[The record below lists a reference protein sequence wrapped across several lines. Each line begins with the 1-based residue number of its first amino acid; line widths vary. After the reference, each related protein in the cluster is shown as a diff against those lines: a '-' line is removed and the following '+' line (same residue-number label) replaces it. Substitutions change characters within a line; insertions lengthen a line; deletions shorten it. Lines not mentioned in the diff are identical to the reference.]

1 VTEETA
7 MRKAEMLKKKIDQLP
22 LSMLGEVEQLIKE
35 LQNRKQPQTI
45 LSTLAE
51 CAIDDD
57 LPPDFAKHHDHYL
70 YGVPKK

>member
-1 VTEETA
+1 
-7 MRKAEMLKKKIDQLP
+7 MRKAEMLKNKIDQLP

-35 LQNRKQPQTI
+35 LQNRKQPQNI

-57 LPPDFAKHHDHYL
+57 LPPDFAEHHDHYL

>member
-1 VTEETA
+1 
-7 MRKAEMLKKKIDQLP
+7 MRKAEVIKEKIDQLP
-22 LSMLGEVEQLIKE
+22 PSMLAEVEQLIKK
-35 LQNRKQPQTI
+35 LQNTRQPQTI
-45 LSTLAE
+45 LSVLAE

>member
-1 VTEETA
+1 
-7 MRKAEMLKKKIDQLP
+7 MRKAEVIKEKIDQLP
-22 LSMLGEVEQLIKE
+22 PSMLGEVEQLIKE
-35 LQNRKQPQTI
+35 LQNTRQPQTI
-45 LSTLAE
+45 LSVLAE

>member
-1 VTEETA
+1 
-7 MRKAEMLKKKIDQLP
+7 MRKAEAIKKKIDQLP
-22 LSMLGEVEQLIKE
+22 PSMLGEVEQLIKE
-35 LQNRKQPQTI
+35 LENRKQPQTI
-45 LSTLAE
+45 LSALAE